1 MGSVDGGA
9 RGGVHLGGVVQ
20 FDDFRG
26 FEVFG
31 GLGGK
36 VVGQHSGNREVGGD
50 EHLLGFGLGPARDG
64 FLDLGE
70 LLISPASGADHHIHA
85 LANQGKYVVQADG
98 RYRELD
104 HDISVVGG
112 DPGQVVTGVQS
123 KRQLCVRG
131 VVHCFDHIRAIRPL
145 APTTETLII
154 RTPCFLLT
162 LLFNRQSAITS
173 KASRQYPRPSTHA
186 VWPAPNQPR
195 PAVLK
200 PA

>member
-9 RGGVHLGGVVQ
+9 RGGVYLGGMVQ

-26 FEVFG
+26 LEVSG

-112 DPGQVVTGVQS
+112 DSGQVVAGVQS
-123 KRQLCVRG
+123 KRQLCVCG
-131 VVHCFDHIRAIRPL
+131 VVHCFDHIRAHTSFGTDHRNLDHSYSLLLVNAVIQPAISLSPARPRANTRVHL
-145 APTTETLII
+145 HTPFGQRPTSQGQ
-154 RTPCFLLT
+154 R
-162 LLFNRQSAITS
+162 
-173 KASRQYPRPSTHA
+173 Y
-186 VWPAPNQPR
+186 
-195 PAVLK
+195 
-200 PA
+200 